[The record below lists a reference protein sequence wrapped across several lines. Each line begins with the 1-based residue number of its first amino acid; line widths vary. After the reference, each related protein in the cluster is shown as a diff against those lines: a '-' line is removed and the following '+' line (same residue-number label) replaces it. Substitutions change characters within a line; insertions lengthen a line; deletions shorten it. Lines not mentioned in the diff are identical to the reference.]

1 MSLPQ
6 MHALFVPICIFS
18 IIPFFFTRSAR
29 SKLER
34 LYDCKIITVV
44 MYLPAPGA
52 RKLFLAPP
60 LKEPPL
66 DGQLEENEVR
76 PPQTDENDSHRVGGS
91 ND

>member
-1 MSLPQ
+1 
-6 MHALFVPICIFS
+6 
-18 IIPFFFTRSAR
+18 
-29 SKLER
+29 
-34 LYDCKIITVV
+34 